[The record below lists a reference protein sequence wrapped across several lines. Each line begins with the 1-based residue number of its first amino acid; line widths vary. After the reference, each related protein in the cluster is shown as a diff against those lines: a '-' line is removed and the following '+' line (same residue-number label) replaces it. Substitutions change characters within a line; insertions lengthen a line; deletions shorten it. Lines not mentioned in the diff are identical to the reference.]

1 MTVVTTISICLAV
14 VCAFLLGCS
23 VVISNLRDNRN
34 KALKAEVKTLNRRLD
49 YIADSSKC
57 DRNYTVEEDEEA
69 KVYNVVMSVTI
80 HQWKGCCYAI
90 DAIPFDAIHPCL
102 IKAFPFYD
110 DKEFAKREAEELL
123 DKLNEK

>member
-1 MTVVTTISICLAV
+1 MTIITTLSICLAV
-14 VCAFLLGCS
+14 VCAFLLGRS
-23 VVISNLRDNRN
+23 AVISNRRYNRN
-34 KALKAEVKTLNRRLD
+34 TQLKAEVKKLNHRLD
-49 YIADSSKC
+49 YIADSAKC
-57 DRNYTVEEDEEA
+57 DRNYKVEEDEEA

-90 DAIPFDAIHPCL
+90 DAIHPCL

-110 DKEFAKREAEELL
+110 DKEFAKNEAEELF

>member
-1 MTVVTTISICLAV
+1 MTIVTTLSICLAV
-14 VCAFLLGCS
+14 VCAFLLGRS
-23 VVISNLRDNRN
+23 VVISTQRDKHN
-34 KALKAEVKTLNRRLD
+34 KALKAEVKKLNHRLD
-49 YIADSSKC
+49 YIADSAKC
-57 DRNYTVEEDEEA
+57 DRNYKVEEDEEA

-90 DAIPFDAIHPCL
+90 DAIHPCL

-110 DKEFAKREAEELL
+110 DKEFAKNEAEELL

>member
-1 MTVVTTISICLAV
+1 MTIVTSLSICLAV
-14 VCAFLLGCS
+14 VCAFLLGRS

-34 KALKAEVKTLNRRLD
+34 KALQAEVKTLNRRLD

-80 HQWKGCCYAI
+80 H
-90 DAIPFDAIHPCL
+90 PC
-102 IKAFPFYD
+102 
-110 DKEFAKREAEELL
+110 
-123 DKLNEK
+123 

>member
-1 MTVVTTISICLAV
+1 MTIVSTLSICLAV

-23 VVISNLRDNRN
+23 VVISTQRDKHN
-34 KALKAEVKTLNRRLD
+34 KALKAEVKKLNHRLD
-49 YIADSSKC
+49 YIADSAKC
-57 DRNYTVEEDEEA
+57 DRNYKVEEDEEA

-80 HQWKGCCYAI
+80 HQWKGRCYAI
-90 DAIPFDAIHPCL
+90 DAIHPCL

-110 DKEFAKREAEELL
+110 DKEFAYNEAEELL

>member
-1 MTVVTTISICLAV
+1 MTIVTTLSICLAV
-14 VCAFLLGCS
+14 VCAFLLGRS
-23 VVISNLRDNRN
+23 AVISNRRYNRN
-34 KALKAEVKTLNRRLD
+34 TQLKAEVKKLNHRLD
-49 YIADSSKC
+49 SIADSAKC
-57 DRNYTVEEDEEA
+57 DRNYKVEEDEEA

-90 DAIPFDAIHPCL
+90 DAIHPCL

-110 DKEFAKREAEELL
+110 DKEFAKNEAEELF

>member
-1 MTVVTTISICLAV
+1 MTIVTTLSICLAV
-14 VCAFLLGCS
+14 VCAFLLGRS
-23 VVISNLRDNRN
+23 VVISTQRDKHN
-34 KALKAEVKTLNRRLD
+34 KALKAEVKKFNHRLD
-49 YIADSSKC
+49 YIADSAKC
-57 DRNYTVEEDEEA
+57 DRNYKVEEDEEA

-90 DAIPFDAIHPCL
+90 DAIHPCL

-110 DKEFAKREAEELL
+110 DKEFAKNEAEELL